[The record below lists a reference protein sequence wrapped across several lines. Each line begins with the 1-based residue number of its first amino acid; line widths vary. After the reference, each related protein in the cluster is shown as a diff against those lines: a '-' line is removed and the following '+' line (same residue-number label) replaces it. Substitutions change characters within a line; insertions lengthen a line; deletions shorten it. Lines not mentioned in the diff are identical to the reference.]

1 MKKEQVIVSNAI
13 EKEHS
18 LAHLVQIACKYDSRI
33 SIAYDNKTLNAKSII
48 GVMSLNPQVG
58 SALIITAEGADEEE
72 AIRDIIAYL
81 Q

>member
-33 SIAYDNKTLNAKSII
+33 TIAYDNKTLNAKSII
-48 GVMSLNPQVG
+48 GRSDQRN
-58 SALIITAEGADEEE
+58 
-72 AIRDIIAYL
+72 Y
-81 Q
+81 